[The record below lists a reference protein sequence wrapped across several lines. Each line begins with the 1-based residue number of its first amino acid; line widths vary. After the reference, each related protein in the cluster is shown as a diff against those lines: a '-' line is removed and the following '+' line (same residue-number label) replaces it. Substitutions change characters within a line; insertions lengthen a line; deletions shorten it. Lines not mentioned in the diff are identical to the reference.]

1 MKRTRHAPTIAA
13 AIMCAAAISGCA
25 TAAAE
30 QPVDMPRAEF
40 RDISDY
46 FAPRDPEGAARIAEE
61 QAAKAA
67 ESQQEAAGAA
77 IQAEAEYEPA
87 WEDYG
92 AYSGSETFGD
102 NGDGFMQQGV
112 REYNGRTETWYSS
125 SIVRHYRTDEWVTD
139 DEGYWKDQDGRY
151 VVAAS
156 DMPEGTVFET
166 SKGEAIVLD
175 SGCDDG
181 VTDFYVSW

>member
-1 MKRTRHAPTIAA
+1 MKRTINALTIALIA
-13 AIMCAAAISGCA
+13 CLAFMACLMGCA
-25 TAAAE
+25 TASAQDA
-30 QPVDMPRAEF
+30 QRGYEF

-61 QAAKAA
+61 QAEKAA

-102 NGDGFMQQGV
+102 GFMQQGV
-112 REYNGRTETWYSS
+112 REGVDSATETWYSS
-125 SIVRHYRTDEWVTD
+125 ASAWHYRTGEWAPD
-139 DEGYWKDQDGRY
+139 DEGYYRDSDGYY
-151 VVAAS
+151 VVAS
-156 DMPEGTVFET
+156 DDYAEGSVVNT
-166 SKGEAIVLD
+166 SKGEAKVYD
-175 SGCDDG
+175 SGTDSG
-181 VTDFYVSW
+181 NIDFYVDWS